1 MPMFICMAVFDF
13 RFFICQ
19 LKHKINRKTI
29 CITSSCSILFYFGV
43 ILLAQLMQAIDILL
57 DLGCILLGNIFSAK
71 VSKCV
76 QCNK

>member
-29 CITSSCSILFYFGV
+29 CITSSCSILFYFDIG
-43 ILLAQLMQAIDILL
+43 IL
-57 DLGCILLGNIFSAK
+57 SAK
-71 VSKCV
+71 LLIYQIKVLIKSV
-76 QCNK
+76 F

>member
-19 LKHKINRKTI
+19 LKHKINRKAI

-43 ILLAQLMQAIDILL
+43 ILLAQLRQAIDILS